1 MQRLAMLDTAVLRAA
16 VLGDGVCVFV
26 LIVVWVLLCGLK
38 EKVKSE
44 MPLQRS
50 DRSNPTTLQPEACK
64 TTCDR
69 AAHQGD
75 VIGGEMWIGF
85 VRFRHWPRA
94 AVGVRPVRE

>member
-1 MQRLAMLDTAVLRAA
+1 LQRLAMLDTAVLRAA

-50 DRSNPTTLQPEACK
+50 DRSNTTTLQPEACK

-69 AAHQGD
+69 ASQQGD
-75 VIGGEMWIGF
+75 VIGGEM
-85 VRFRHWPRA
+85 
-94 AVGVRPVRE
+94 